1 MATRGTSTIDF
12 AAVLPVG
19 LDVYPE
25 GYPGRRS
32 DVACFLHRSGWLVV
46 HEARLEMSF
55 TTWRR
60 KILTCVSDH
69 GEVYSQWTA
78 GRLLSMP
85 TSLPKDPD
93 VPPPEELEEMAD
105 ALWWDFL
112 GWTDQMNLRA
122 LQEAEA
128 ARDERIHD
136 IEYRCEAMIDR
147 LEERLRTL
155 AQERRDPASSP
166 ERRRTIAGIAERL
179 VAGSTE
185 LVTVCR
191 RRTLELRAETDAL
204 EEEVFEALEEATGD
218 IECLAVVRWQA
229 KRTAKPTVLRHMPPL
244 AHHFD
249 LEAWRHRRLAGISNG
264 IFDVALVRDSNG
276 F

>member
-1 MATRGTSTIDF
+1 MATGGTSTIDF

-32 DVACFLHRSGWLVV
+32 DVTCFLHRSGWLVV

-60 KILTCVSDH
+60 KILTCISDH

-85 TSLPKDPD
+85 TSVPKDPD

-122 LQEAEA
+122 LHEAEA
-128 ARDERIHD
+128 VRDERIHD

-147 LEERLRTL
+147 VEDRLREL
-155 AQERRDPASSP
+155 ARERRDPATP
-166 ERRRTIAGIAERL
+166 AERRRTIAGLVERL
-179 VAGSTE
+179 EDSMSE
-185 LVTVCR
+185 LVAVCR
-191 RRTLELRAETDAL
+191 RRSLELRAETDAL
-204 EEEVFEALEEATGD
+204 EDEVFDALEDEAAD
-218 IECLAVVRWQA
+218 LECLAVVRWQA
-229 KRTAKPTVLRHMPPL
+229 KRLSKPTVLRHMPPL
-244 AHHFD
+244 ARHFD

-264 IFDVALVRDSNG
+264 IFDVALTRDSNG